1 MALGMKSRKVD
12 TNTTHEIDA
21 NNASPDYTEKDRE
34 YYDPEANNEKGRK
47 KSVIASGAIGDTDDA
62 SLTVGKQLEL
72 EATNSI
78 KYRTCSWQKVNWSCF
93 VVHLFY
99 TALESQKASSK
110 TEPWCSGKHATH
122 PIQM

>member
-21 NNASPDYTEKDRE
+21 NNASPDYTEKDHE

-47 KSVIASGAIGDTDDA
+47 KSVIASGQIGDSDDA

-78 KYRTCSWQKVNWSCF
+78 KYRTCSWQKV
-93 VVHLFY
+93 
-99 TALESQKASSK
+99 
-110 TEPWCSGKHATH
+110 
-122 PIQM
+122 I